1 MFHWPGMVWEVGY
14 ARLCSLLALKFLF
27 IQLTPLLLWPSS
39 ANTLLIVI
47 YHPCLSAV
55 PVLLLQI
62 SWCAGEINSSS
73 VKRLLVS
80 ELSYVLPPMGGTS
93 IFCVLVR
100 SLLAFP
106 SDILIFFF
114 SYSFWLI
121 QPRLNIQGTK
131 KQLEAEWWMWRVF
144 TSTNFSLF
152 ITCGY

>member
-1 MFHWPGMVWEVGY
+1 MVWELGY
-14 ARLCSLLALKFLF
+14 AGLCSLLALKFLF

-55 PVLLLQI
+55 PVLLLQT

-100 SLLAFP
+100 FHALTFQATAILWCVGNSLRWWGPRRPLGESLLAFP

-114 SYSFWLI
+114 LFLLTYS
-121 QPRLNIQGTK
+121 TK
-131 KQLEAEWWMWRVF
+131 
-144 TSTNFSLF
+144 T
-152 ITCGY
+152 